1 MTEEEMATI
10 DKICKEEVNSFI
22 LFDPEVIKGLY
33 RRGLVYFDVPVYP
46 DDRFKVSRL
55 EGFVSNREQ
64 PYEDPIEELLYAE
77 LEFQRR
83 PNPRDHMCW
92 WGPVNASREFKEMV
106 KALHD
111 AGIEVIL
118 DVVYNHTNEA
128 DDKNPYTTSFR
139 GIDNKVFGTLSELLQ
154 TIEIINTV
162 QKVIAGKAQDM
173 VETVDDYDEYCH
185 YVAGLVGLGLSKL
198 FHASGTKDLALDFLS
213 NYAATGQQILCVHF
227 LVLFY
232 V

>member
-1 MTEEEMATI
+1 MATI

-83 PNPRDHMCW
+83 PNPRDHM
-92 WGPVNASREFKEMV
+92 
-106 KALHD
+106 
-111 AGIEVIL
+111 
-118 DVVYNHTNEA
+118 
-128 DDKNPYTTSFR
+128 
-139 GIDNKVFGTLSELLQ
+139 
-154 TIEIINTV
+154 INTWGCRYST
-162 QKVIAGKAQDM
+162 INFFAPMSRYASAGGDPLM
-173 VETVDDYDEYCH
+173 
-185 YVAGLVGLGLSKL
+185 LLGSSKKW
-198 FHASGTKDLALDFLS
+198 SR
-213 NYAATGQQILCVHF
+213 LCMMRE
-227 LVLFY
+227 
-232 V
+232 